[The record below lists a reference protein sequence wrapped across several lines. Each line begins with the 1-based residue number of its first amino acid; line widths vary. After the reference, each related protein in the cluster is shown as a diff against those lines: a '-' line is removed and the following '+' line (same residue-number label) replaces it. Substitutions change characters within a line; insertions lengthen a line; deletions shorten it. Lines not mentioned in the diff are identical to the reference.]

1 MKKMWAAAAAEG
13 AVAVLISGCA
23 LNTGARVY
31 DNEKALSGNA
41 NSYNL
46 VNYSGSMSDN
56 TVSGSAEKLEGMDT
70 IWEFNTDEPTEVN
83 ISCNLTVTPGKA
95 KLVYIDPDGTV
106 TTIAEC
112 IAGEENEQSVSE
124 SIKAE
129 EGENR
134 ITACRSRGHVTG
146 V

>member
-1 MKKMWAAAAAEG
+1 MKKMWAAEAAAG

-70 IWEFNTDEPTEVN
+70 IWRFNTDEPTEVN
-83 ISCNLTVTPGKA
+83 ISCNLTVT
-95 KLVYIDPDGTV
+95 
-106 TTIAEC
+106 
-112 IAGEENEQSVSE
+112 S
-124 SIKAE
+124 
-129 EGENR
+129 
-134 ITACRSRGHVTG
+134 
-146 V
+146 